1 MSLKSNLS
9 LFVDSLMHDDE
20 GRMRTSPFLFSFCIS
35 ILFFMALF
43 LSLSFLMGPL
53 DNLLV
58 SLPSVVAS
66 VLEVIAPSILC
77 IIPFLLCMRRMK
89 KPGMIVS
96 AFLWATGI
104 VVALFILVLLKLSD
118 ERETMAFFLQYGIS
132 MLLVPPILVL
142 ALSWT
147 VYRKE
152 ERRRQSEK

>member
-58 SLPSVVAS
+58 SFPSVVAS

-132 MLLVPPILVL
+132 MLLVPPLLGL

>member
-58 SLPSVVAS
+58 SFPSVVAS

-132 MLLVPPILVL
+132 MLLVPPILGL

>member
-58 SLPSVVAS
+58 SLPSVVDS

-132 MLLVPPILVL
+132 MLLVPPILGL

>member
-1 MSLKSNLS
+1 MRGKSNLS

-58 SLPSVVAS
+58 SFPSVVAS

-132 MLLVPPILVL
+132 MLLVPPILGL

>member
-20 GRMRTSPFLFSFCIS
+20 GRMRTSSFLFSFCIS
-35 ILFFMALF
+35 ILLLMALF
-43 LSLSFLMGPL
+43 LSQSFLMGPL

-132 MLLVPPILVL
+132 MLLVPPILGL

>member
-1 MSLKSNLS
+1 MRGISNLS

-35 ILFFMALF
+35 ILFLMALF
-43 LSLSFLMGPL
+43 LSQSFLMGPL

-58 SLPSVVAS
+58 SFPSVVAS

-118 ERETMAFFLQYGIS
+118 KRETMAFFLQYGIS
-132 MLLVPPILVL
+132 MLLVPPLLGL